1 MDNVVIDITEIV
13 ENVEITISES
23 GSPGVGVPSG
33 GETRDV
39 LTKESDVDFDTA
51 WKPKYYDYLIN
62 VEYTG
67 VETNIASGTVLTATI
82 DGDTVYRFI
91 NDTKNANGYPVEDS
105 FYAQFDGSTLTELI
119 ITRG

>member
-1 MDNVVIDITEIV
+1 M
-13 ENVEITISES
+13 SS
-23 GSPGVGVPSG
+23 PKGGSK
-33 GETRDV
+33 RQI
-39 LTKESDVDFDTA
+39 LRKESSVDYDVA
-51 WKPKYYDYLIN
+51 WVSCFSDYLIN

-67 VETNIASGTVLTATI
+67 VNTNITDGTVLTATI